1 MNKKNNAMKKI
12 NIGDWVTQYRTGY
25 WKVKELHP
33 KYSPFDCD
41 RLHKGEPIGVEAVL
55 QKAFNNTF
63 KFNMEMSTCDL
74 SLCQHV
80 TKAVMRKIEKYF
92 KEHPDDEIK
101 FETSQLPVPP
111 NVTAIH
117 LNIDDAQRDHISSL
131 LNIELPNLT
140 YPKVK
145 EILSDNGL
153 TEVLCGAENTL
164 LFLYGYSWE
173 QNENFDM
180 ISYTLRNA
188 ASCVAKWRIISSSLG
203 GIGGSPQLARN
214 SVIRTPIT

>member
-1 MNKKNNAMKKI
+1 MKKI

-101 FETSQLPVPP
+101 FETPQLPVPP

-180 ISYTLRNA
+180 IYSKYDFKR
-188 ASCVAKWRIISSSLG
+188 K
-203 GIGGSPQLARN
+203 
-214 SVIRTPIT
+214 

>member
-1 MNKKNNAMKKI
+1 MKKI

-80 TKAVMRKIEKYF
+80 
-92 KEHPDDEIK
+92 
-101 FETSQLPVPP
+101 
-111 NVTAIH
+111 
-117 LNIDDAQRDHISSL
+117 
-131 LNIELPNLT
+131 
-140 YPKVK
+140 
-145 EILSDNGL
+145 
-153 TEVLCGAENTL
+153 
-164 LFLYGYSWE
+164 
-173 QNENFDM
+173 
-180 ISYTLRNA
+180 
-188 ASCVAKWRIISSSLG
+188 
-203 GIGGSPQLARN
+203 
-214 SVIRTPIT
+214 

>member
-1 MNKKNNAMKKI
+1 MKKI

-80 TKAVMRKIEKYF
+80 TKAVMRKIEKKYF
-92 KEHPDDEIK
+92 TKARERAYYRLYPERKDK
-101 FETSQLPVPP
+101 NYFWLQL
-111 NVTAIH
+111 
-117 LNIDDAQRDHISSL
+117 L
-131 LNIELPNLT
+131 LPL
-140 YPKVK
+140 
-145 EILSDNGL
+145 G
-153 TEVLCGAENTL
+153 
-164 LFLYGYSWE
+164 LFLI
-173 QNENFDM
+173 N
-180 ISYTLRNA
+180 
-188 ASCVAKWRIISSSLG
+188 LG
-203 GIGGSPQLARN
+203 IAYWLFFVYQ
-214 SVIRTPIT
+214 